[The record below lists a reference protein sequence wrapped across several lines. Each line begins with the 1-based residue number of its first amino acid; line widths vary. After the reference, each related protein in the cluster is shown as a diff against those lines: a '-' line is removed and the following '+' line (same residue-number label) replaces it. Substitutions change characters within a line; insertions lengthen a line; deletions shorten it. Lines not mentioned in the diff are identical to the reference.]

1 MTTDAHK
8 LHAVFLAVLVVLG
21 PFAGTAA
28 FAGGAA
34 AAVGSIA
41 EDSSHIAIGDSASFT
56 ISDGDNPSSAVVGFT
71 SSTETEPSASEDF
84 TKDTSATGEQTVT
97 VSNTPIADTNGDGA
111 IDGADITVSADSAT
125 VSFVSADPT
134 TGDVTYRVD
143 TTGAMSDTVTVDYDH
158 YPEANTGIDASSG
171 SATTSIPTASSD
183 SSGTLEVSDT
193 DSVTAYY
200 WDSSESTY
208 RTASLT
214 VDGSAPSI
222 NNIALTDTA
231 DGDGVVADGD
241 TVEVTAD
248 VTDATSGVDSS
259 TVTVDG
265 SNFGAGGSVAMV
277 DDGSGA
283 DATAGDDTYTATFTV
298 STDSASGGSQGV
310 DVSADDSV
318 SNTNTATSSQT
329 LAVDVNPDAP
339 SVEGAVEYNSGDIEI
354 AFSEGVFDA
363 NDGTSLTK
371 SNFTVYVDDADVT
384 SDFSFTAG
392 DADDGRVVLTSSTD
406 LRPSDDVEVKISNVS
421 DAAGADFVTPGNET
435 VQVSSQTIDLASA
448 GDDDIDTTDG
458 NAYAG
463 DNVAFDFSEDG
474 DTFEIN
480 TEDDFVFDGST
491 GTNSQV
497 YVFNTTDRN
506 TSAVYEVADV
516 DDGSEATVQNGFTLG
531 LRDLGF
537 GLTVEDL
544 NVTDDDTIEA
554 DVTANAGNRP
564 VELELLDGSG
574 DDINTSS
581 AVTTDGQGELTFE
594 FDTATADD
602 GDALDQGEYTVTAT
616 DLLSGVEDET
626 SEITVTQ
633 ADDEEAS
640 FADSVIT
647 DERGDILEATVELT
661 ESSEATL
668 TFGSS
673 DDGVVAN
680 ATVEDDDGDDEVTV
694 YINTYRLDSSV
705 SGNVF
710 SVDSDSDDTVLA
722 ENLEDGTDDLVDAG
736 DYDLEVQSG
745 DQGVGTGQGVTESD
759 DVATVTLEERSTE
772 TLRMWT
778 GSSGEISSV
787 SDLEDVTEAIE
798 EGQITQSSDVAVGDL
813 AVHQLEASG
822 FEGALDAR
830 ENEEVSSEFETLV
843 TSGPLNLTIEEAS
856 PGANQDASEL
866 NLSYGD
872 NVTVIADGP
881 NDTYFVV
888 VDTGDV
894 DFDAPRDEELPS
906 DEDTELETN
915 VTVLQDDAGFDF
927 TDDEAFDDDENEETL
942 VEFTAEEPEASID
955 EPFNV
960 SQASGQTV
968 SGTTNV
974 APGTELT
981 VRVRSQSGVSP
992 SFLKTASPVIQP
1004 DGTFSATFD
1013 FSGQNVG
1020 DEYDVVVANTLLAS
1034 DEEESGTVVES
1045 VVTATPTPEPD
1056 TDTATPEPGGDTA
1069 TPEPDGDA
1077 ATPDEQD
1084 TETSMPTDTEAPTS
1098 TPTSTPGFGV
1108 VVALTALLAAALLA
1122 VRREN

>member
-1 MTTDAHK
+1 VGNGLAGRVHDSTMTTDTDK
-8 LHAVFLAVLVVLG
+8 RRAVFLAVLMVLSV
-21 PFAGTAA
+21 FAGTLAFSGSAVAA
-28 FAGGAA
+28 SDPETDD
-34 AAVGSIA
+34 GSITNTTVVETSNNTHSVDLNA
-41 EDSSHIAIGDSASFT
+41 TLNTTNDTNVDYIVSL
-56 ISDGDNPSSAVVGFT
+56 SDGDNFDLSNTDNSTVRIDDASGVSAVT
-71 SSTETEPSASEDF
+71 S
-84 TKDTSATGEQTVT
+84 TS
-97 VSNTPIADTNGDGA
+97 
-111 IDGADITVSADSAT
+111 IDDANDN
-125 VSFVSADPT
+125 F
-134 TGDVTYRVD
+134 
-143 TTGAMSDTVTVDYDH
+143 TVTVDTSGGGKDDEQVNLSFDLTGVKAPSVASDFPVRFALNNNSDATIENQTQIGTLSVQDTPSGGPELVDAVH
-158 YPEANTGIDASSG
+158 YQDTGDEGAGVELSFTEPVKIPSSG
-171 SATTSIPTASSD
+171 DVTLVDDDGNIVSATLNPSP
-183 SSGTLEVSDT
+183 SSGTLDGRYFLDTNGQLLTGDVEVDLTSNIQDADGNALATDDT
-193 DSVTAYY
+193 EDNVSVTTALQTVKLNDDRTVYEGGNLAIVSSNTNVDINVEGPNNY
-200 WDSSESTY
+200 FREGSTDTNSEVFVLNTSGRTLGEYNVSIDGSDIDNTQFTLRDLQLDIAVDDANVSTDDTIETDVSAVAGTRDIEATLLDSSDDTVNTSSVTTLDGQGEADVDFE
-208 RTASLT
+208 TA
-214 VDGSAPSI
+214 
-222 NNIALTDTA
+222 TA
-231 DGDGVVADGD
+231 DAGGELDTGTY
-241 TVEVTAD
+241 TVEVTD
-248 VTDATSGVDSS
+248 NATG
-259 TVTVDG
+259 VTVE
-265 SNFGAGGSVAMV
+265 
-277 DDGSGA
+277 
-283 DATAGDDTYTATFTV
+283 
-298 STDSASGGSQGV
+298 ST
-310 DVSADDSV
+310 
-318 SNTNTATSSQT
+318 
-329 LAVDVNPDAP
+329 
-339 SVEGAVEYNSGDIEI
+339 
-354 AFSEGVFDA
+354 
-363 NDGTSLTK
+363 
-371 SNFTVYVDDADVT
+371 
-384 SDFSFTAG
+384 
-392 DADDGRVVLTSSTD
+392 
-406 LRPSDDVEVKISNVS
+406 
-421 DAAGADFVTPGNET
+421 
-435 VQVSSQTIDLASA
+435 
-448 GDDDIDTTDG
+448 
-458 NAYAG
+458 
-463 DNVAFDFSEDG
+463 
-474 DTFEIN
+474 
-480 TEDDFVFDGST
+480 
-491 GTNSQV
+491 
-497 YVFNTTDRN
+497 
-506 TSAVYEVADV
+506 
-516 DDGSEATVQNGFTLG
+516 
-531 LRDLGF
+531 
-537 GLTVEDL
+537 
-544 NVTDDDTIEA
+544 
-554 DVTANAGNRP
+554 
-564 VELELLDGSG
+564 
-574 DDINTSS
+574 
-581 AVTTDGQGELTFE
+581 
-594 FDTATADD
+594 
-602 GDALDQGEYTVTAT
+602 
-616 DLLSGVEDET
+616 
-626 SEITVTQ
+626 EITVTQ